1 VKDMQRM
8 ALRSSFKPRE
18 TVDWLFNTWG
28 EYFGKRPLW
37 IELGV
42 SGTNVNAT
50 VVVEDGKVVMKM
62 A

>member
-1 VKDMQRM
+1 M
-8 ALRSSFKPRE
+8 AVRSSFKPRE